1 MKIKGI
7 LEAKFRIYMYFFL
20 TSELIAE
27 EFMLVSVK
35 ESSLNASKIYSTSV
49 NSSLEPG
56 LKLALCIR
64 KEAISSMAKIRQLFF
79 LLH

>member
-1 MKIKGI
+1 
-7 LEAKFRIYMYFFL
+7 
-20 TSELIAE
+20 
-27 EFMLVSVK
+27 MLVSVK

-64 KEAISSMAKIRQLFF
+64 KEANSSMAKATVFSLTLNFKQFIHRKC
-79 LLH
+79 

>member
-7 LEAKFRIYMYFFL
+7 LEAKLRIFFFFL

-27 EFMLVSVK
+27 EFMLESSVK
-35 ESSLNASKIYSTSV
+35 ESSLIASKIYSTSV

-56 LKLALCIR
+56 LTSWHYA
-64 KEAISSMAKIRQLFF
+64 
-79 LLH
+79 